1 MFFVNRTH
9 HKEENV
15 AGGEIRL
22 LFPEFCSFFEFMLSV
37 FVIAPLLNQSL
48 SSFYRRMKL
57 SSARTVLFC
66 MLLVTRY
73 EFDFSLFR
81 LGVD

>member
-1 MFFVNRTH
+1 
-9 HKEENV
+9 
-15 AGGEIRL
+15 
-22 LFPEFCSFFEFMLSV
+22 
-37 FVIAPLLNQSL
+37 
-48 SSFYRRMKL
+48 MKL